1 MRSLGVL
8 GVIILAIFDFESK
21 RAQNTFWAKC
31 RPKFFPKENQPKS
44 LFLGL
49 FLALKMNFM
58 RIG

>member
-31 RPKFFPKENQPKS
+31 RPKFFPKENQPKT
-44 LFLGL
+44 
-49 FLALKMNFM
+49 
-58 RIG
+58 